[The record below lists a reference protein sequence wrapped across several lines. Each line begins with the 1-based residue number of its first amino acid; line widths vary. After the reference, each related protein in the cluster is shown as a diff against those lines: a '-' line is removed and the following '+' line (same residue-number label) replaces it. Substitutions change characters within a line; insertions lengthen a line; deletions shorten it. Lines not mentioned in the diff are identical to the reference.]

1 MTATQSEPRP
11 RRLWLKVLLALAS
24 VAIAVMWVYAFVF
37 APRDGVNP
45 VKDQAWTD
53 GAEAVC
59 STTSQ
64 RLNELVFKV
73 EINEG
78 NKATDLPKYV
88 ANLDRGYALLAQMI
102 DDIDALPRTSQKA
115 KDIVPRWITD
125 YRIFQEDLRLWIE
138 ELRAG
143 RITKFAVSVTDTGV
157 PVEERINT
165 FAVENRIKICST
177 DYLTA

>member
-1 MTATQSEPRP
+1 MKKNRV
-11 RRLWLKVLLALAS
+11 WLKSLLALAC
-24 VAIAVMWVYAFVF
+24 VGIAAMWVYAFVF

-45 VKDQAWTD
+45 VKDPAWTD

-59 STTSQ
+59 SSTSKQ
-64 RLNELVFKV
+64 LNALVFKV
-73 EINEG
+73 EITG
-78 NKATDLPKYV
+78 SNKDTDLPKYV
-88 ANLDRGYALLAQMI
+88 ENLDQGYALMTKMVDSLE
-102 DDIDALPRTSQKA
+102 ALPRTSEKA
-115 KDIVPRWITD
+115 IQIVPRWIAD
-125 YRIFQEDLRLWIE
+125 YRVFVEDLRLWIE

-165 FAVENRIKICST
+165 FAVENRIRICST

>member
-1 MTATQSEPRP
+1 MKKNRT
-11 RRLWLKVLLALAS
+11 WLKILLTAVCLG
-24 VAIAVMWVYAFVF
+24 IAAMWVYAFGF

-45 VKDQAWTD
+45 VKDPAWTE

-59 STTSQ
+59 SATSKQ
-64 RLNELVFKV
+64 LNQLVFKV
-73 EINEG
+73 EITEA
-78 NKATDLPKYV
+78 NKDTDLPKYV
-88 ANLDRGYALLAQMI
+88 ENLDKGYVLVAKMV
-102 DDIDALPRTSQKA
+102 DDLDALPRSTEKA
-115 KDIVPRWITD
+115 QRIVPRWIAD
-125 YRIFQEDLRLWIE
+125 YRVFVDDLRLWID

-165 FAVENRIKICST
+165 FAVENRIRICST